1 MTLILDL
8 VFRICIDSGAY
19 VLYYL
24 RKESQIQFLTDL
36 GMAECHIPFLGHCDL
51 NFSSTFRITLSC

>member
-1 MTLILDL
+1 MTLTLDL
-8 VFRICIDSGAY
+8 VFTICIDSGAN
-19 VLYYL
+19 VHYL

-51 NFSSTFRITLSC
+51 NFSSTFRITVSC